1 MSTLQI
7 EYYQLRYSSLKSEDT
22 KDHTIYPEDLE
33 ADNKIALSFPGASG
47 PGLKLEGRIK
57 YLGHDVETAWIQSQ
71 NPQVYFGSLSFLNQ
85 SPCASFI

>member
-71 NPQVYFGSLSFLNQ
+71 NPQVYLFWSLSLF
-85 SPCASFI
+85 